1 MVLMGTIAKQKDTF
15 SKTYTKLWSM
25 IWVHT
30 DKYYLSARPYL
41 PISAQ

>member
-1 MVLMGTIAKQKDTF
+1 MVLTVTIAKQKDTF

-30 DKYYLSARPYL
+30 GKYYLPARLYL
-41 PISAQ
+41 SITAQ